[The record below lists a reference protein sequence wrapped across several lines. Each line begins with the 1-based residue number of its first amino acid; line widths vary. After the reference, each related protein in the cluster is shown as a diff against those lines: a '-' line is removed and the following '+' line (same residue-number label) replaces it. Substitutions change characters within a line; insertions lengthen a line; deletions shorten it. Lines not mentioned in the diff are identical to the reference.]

1 MKAENVQFA
10 AICRRTGMD
19 KLQIDK
25 KAPLE
30 ERGLVLRIELSADLV
45 TARQS

>member
-1 MKAENVQFA
+1 MKAENVRFA

-25 KAPLE
+25 KASLE
-30 ERGLVLRIELSADLV
+30 ERGLDSRIELSADLM